1 MNALTLAL
9 AVLVLIAGG
18 WAVVARSAFAA
29 VSGFIVCG
37 LLLALVWMLLGAPD
51 VALTEAAI
59 GGGLTGALLLGACGV
74 LQDSAAVR
82 NPRPVAWQIAAA
94 LLSLLVAC
102 GLGAAFLLLPDPAP
116 GLGGDV
122 RSSMAATGLE
132 NPVTAVLLAF
142 RAWDTLLEKVVVLLA
157 LVGVWSFAPDSLW
170 AGRPG
175 VRYRPDP
182 RVIFLAQIL
191 CPIGIVVGVYLF
203 WVGAS
208 APGGAFQCATIFAAL
223 WVLVTMAGLAD
234 FPPAGRPVVR
244 ISVVAGAVVFA
255 GIGMAG
261 VFWAGAFL
269 AYPADF
275 AKPLILLIEAAL
287 TLSVAFTLGL
297 LVAGSPARGDEP

>member
-1 MNALTLAL
+1 MNVLTLAL
-9 AVLVLIAGG
+9 AILLLIAGA

-37 LLLALVWMLLGAPD
+37 LLLAVVWLILGAPD

-59 GGGLTGALLLGACGV
+59 GGGLTGALLFGACGV
-74 LQDSAAVR
+74 LQDSSTVR
-82 NPRPVAWQIAAA
+82 NSRSVSLRIAGA

-102 GLGAAFLLLPDPAP
+102 GLGAAFLLLPEPAP
-116 GLGGDV
+116 GLGGEV

-132 NPVTAVLLAF
+132 NPVTAVLLTF

-175 VRYRPDP
+175 VRYRLDP
-182 RVIFLAQIL
+182 HVIFLAQVL

-234 FPPAGRPVVR
+234 PLPVGRLVVR
-244 ISVVAGAVVFA
+244 IAVVAGAVVFS
-255 GIGMAG
+255 GIGVAG
-261 VFWAGAFL
+261 FFWAGAFL
-269 AYPADF
+269 AYPVEF

-297 LVAGSPARGDEP
+297 LVAGSPARGEEP